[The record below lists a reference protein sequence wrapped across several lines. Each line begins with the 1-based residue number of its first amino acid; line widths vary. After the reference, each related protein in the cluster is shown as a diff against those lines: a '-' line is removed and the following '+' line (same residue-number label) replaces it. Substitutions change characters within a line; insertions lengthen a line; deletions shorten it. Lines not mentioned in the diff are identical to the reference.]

1 MRNGWRCASL
11 RCKWEILGEI
21 VLESASCAGLSEL
34 RGKLNVKLNMKLNV
48 NLKIRIYEE
57 NLFER

>member
-1 MRNGWRCASL
+1 MLFWASL
-11 RCKWEILGEI
+11 
-21 VLESASCAGLSEL
+21 SEF
-34 RGKLNVKLNMKLNV
+34 RGKLNV